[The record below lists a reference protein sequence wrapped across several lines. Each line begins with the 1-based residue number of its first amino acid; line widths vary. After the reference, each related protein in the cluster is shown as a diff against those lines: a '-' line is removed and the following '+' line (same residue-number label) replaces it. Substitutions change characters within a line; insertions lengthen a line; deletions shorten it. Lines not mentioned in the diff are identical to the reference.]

1 MQFTTMPSY
10 ELGQRYS
17 LDRPSSKYRRA
28 ARRLRRQG
36 YAAAAQQMALEGEK
50 VRLNE
55 PTIMTPESRA
65 LQRKSAQRIAEMSQG
80 GLSSMTQAGSSFD
93 PTADMA
99 DLRGTY
105 FADVASSR
113 LPASE
118 QAMFAKQFQSELGGI
133 SRDRKAFV
141 DLQIA
146 QRKNR
151 EEQLT
156 AQIRPQVASRIQQIL
171 DSKGTDSQKQKA
183 LVSTMMTPAVSSVM
197 KDTGISTLF
206 TRAGESLKTS
216 KADQDK
222 LQVQIMDLAKAGGD
236 ITPFEGMLSPTYK
249 DITKSVQRLEQTKLT
264 RSEQL
269 KELEDIEGMLFRLE
283 GAGSSDPLVREL
295 LTSKGIGLDGKTD
308 KEVIINLIEML
319 KYPLGEMPKEELAAL
334 NEKETTTLFNEA
346 FGILARQKRMLS
358 MRRGQELTAPNAA
371 AEAAAANWSA

>member
-50 VRLNE
+50 IRLNE
-55 PTIMTPESRA
+55 PTIMTPDSRA
-65 LQRKSAQRIAEMSQG
+65 LQRRSEQRIAAMSQ
-80 GLSSMTQAGSSFD
+80 AGPSFD

-99 DLRGTY
+99 DLRGAY
-105 FADVASSR
+105 FADVSAAK

-118 QAMFAKQFQSELGGI
+118 RAMFAKQFQTELGGI

-222 LQVQIMDLAKAGGD
+222 LQGQIMDLAKSGGD
-236 ITPFEGMLSPTYK
+236 ITPFEGMLSPVYK

-283 GAGSSDPLVREL
+283 GAGSSDPLVKEL
-295 LTSKGIGLDGKTD
+295 LASKGIGLEGKTD
-308 KEVIINLIEML
+308 KEVIINLIQML

-358 MRRGQELTAPNAA
+358 MRRGQELTAPNVA
-371 AEAAAANWSA
+371 AETAASSWSE

>member
-99 DLRGTY
+99 DLRGAY

-133 SRDRKAFV
+133 SKDRKAFI

-156 AQIRPQVASRIQQIL
+156 AQIRPQVASRLQQII
-171 DSKGTDSQKQKA
+171 DSKGTNSQKQKA

-206 TRAGESLKTS
+206 TRAGEAIKTS

-222 LQVQIMDLAKAGGD
+222 LQGQIMDLAKAGGD
-236 ITPFEGMLSPTYK
+236 ITPFEEMLSPVYK

-283 GAGSSDPLVREL
+283 GAGSSDPLVRDL
-295 LTSKGIGLDGKTD
+295 LANKGIGLDGKTD
-308 KEVIINLIEML
+308 KEVIINLIELL
-319 KYPLGEMPKEELAAL
+319 KGALSEEERKAL
-334 NEKETTTLFNEA
+334 NTKDTTTLFNEA

-358 MRRGQELTAPNAA
+358 MRLGQELTAPNAA
-371 AEAAAANWSA
+371 AEAAEANWSA

>member
-17 LDRPSSKYRRA
+17 LDRPSSKYKRA
-28 ARRLRRQG
+28 ARRLRRKG

-55 PTIMTPESRA
+55 PTIMTPDSRA
-65 LQRKSAQRIAEMSQG
+65 LQRKAQQRIASV
-80 GLSSMTQAGSSFD
+80 SQAGPSFD

-99 DLRGTY
+99 DLRGAY
-105 FADVASSR
+105 FADVSASK

-118 QAMFAKQFQSELGGI
+118 QAMFTKQFQTELGGI
-133 SRDRKAFV
+133 SRDKKAFV
-141 DLQIA
+141 DLQVA

-171 DSKGTDSQKQKA
+171 DSKATDSQKQKA
-183 LVSTMMTPAVSSVM
+183 LVSTMMTPTVSSVM
-197 KDTGISTLF
+197 SDTGISTLF
-206 TRAGESLKTS
+206 TRAGDSLKTS

-222 LQVQIMDLAKAGGD
+222 LRSQVMDLAKSGGD
-236 ITPFEGMLSPTYK
+236 TTPFQGMLNPVYR

-283 GAGSSDPLVREL
+283 GAGSSDPLVKEL
-295 LTSKGIGLDGKTD
+295 LASKGIGLDGKTD
-308 KEVIINLIEML
+308 KEVIINLIELL
-319 KYPLGEMPKEELAAL
+319 KGALSEEEREAL
-334 NEKETTTLFNEA
+334 NAKDATTLFNEA

-358 MRRGQELTAPNAA
+358 MRLGQELEAPNPA
-371 AEAAAANWSA
+371 AETAASNWSE